1 MKKSNI
7 LFLVLIFLFSCKK
20 DKEDST
26 PVNSF
31 SAQHGGIYISNEGN
45 FQSGNATLTYFNPL
59 NKTINDDPFKQVNN
73 QTLGDICQSMNL
85 INGKLYIVVN
95 NSGKIEVCDPYS
107 MKKEFTVSGLTSPR
121 YIIPASSSKA
131 YVTDAYS
138 NRISIIN
145 LNNHSISGTIALNGW
160 TEQMLQLNNKIFV
173 TNTSSEY
180 VYIIDPLYDILS
192 DSILISKGANSILED
207 VNGKL
212 WVLCGGDYLN
222 TYNAS
227 LYRIN
232 PVNNQIENNFTFS
245 NGDFPSRLCIN
256 NTGDS
261 LYYLNNGVYKMGID
275 DLTRPTSPFIISSGN
290 NFYGLAIDKTKN
302 EIYVSD
308 AIDFIQKGKVFRY
321 RADGSEVDNFLVGII
336 PGDFLFLQ

>member
-1 MKKSNI
+1 MKNK
-7 LFLVLIFLFSCKK
+7 LFYLTVATILFSCKK
-20 DKEDST
+20 DDVSIPAT
-26 PVNSF
+26 SF
-31 SAQHGGIYISNEGN
+31 KADHGSVYISNEGN

-73 QTLGDICQSMNL
+73 QTLGDICQSMNI

-121 YIIPASSSKA
+121 YIIPASISKA

-160 TEQMLQLNNKIFV
+160 TEQMLSKNSKIYI
-173 TNTSSEY
+173 TNTSSDY
-180 VYIIDPLYDILS
+180 LYIINPDTDLLT
-192 DSILISKGANSILED
+192 DSVLISKGASSILED
-207 VNGKL
+207 INGKL
-212 WVLCGGDYLN
+212 WILCGGDYLN
-222 TYNAS
+222 RYNAS

-232 PVNNQIENNFTFS
+232 PDNNQIENNFTFS

-321 RADGSEVDNFLVGII
+321 RANGSEIDNFLVGII